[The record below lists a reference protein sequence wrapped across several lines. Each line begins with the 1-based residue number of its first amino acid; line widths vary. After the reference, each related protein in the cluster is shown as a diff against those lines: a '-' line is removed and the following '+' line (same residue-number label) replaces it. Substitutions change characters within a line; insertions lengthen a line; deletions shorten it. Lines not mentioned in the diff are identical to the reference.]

1 MKLYITTAFLLA
13 TGAQAFTTMPET
25 KSQTSL
31 NMLPKDAGKIAAA
44 SCAAALLT
52 ANIAFADAAFA
63 MDDMDF
69 GSSQIVAARSGGR
82 AGGRSSAARSAPRSA
97 PRSASNTV
105 IQRTTVVRPSPVIV
119 APPVYGGYGYGY
131 NPVPGLG
138 K

>member
-1 MKLYITTAFLLA
+1 MKLSITTAFLLA

-82 AGGRSSAARSAPRSA
+82 AGGRSSARSAPRSA
-97 PRSASNTV
+97 PRAASNTV

>member
-1 MKLYITTAFLLA
+1 MKLSITTAFLLA
-13 TGAQAFTTMPET
+13 TGAQAFTTMPKT

-82 AGGRSSAARSAPRSA
+82 AGGRSSARSAPRSA
-97 PRSASNTV
+97 PRAASNTV